1 MNPACPFSIIL
12 YALKFYGKNQR
23 RKRGRRDME
32 KKLTNFEQRIKKLS

>member
-23 RKRGRRDME
+23 RKRGRRDE
-32 KKLTNFEQRIKKLS
+32 ENKTYEF